1 MTAMITRRAK
11 KAIGLDRKTTTLH
24 EHHTFLYIAMS
35 LHDYNVKL
43 PHFTGFSVTVS
54 IVPVAIRV
62 AQAISAKKANRYKL
76 ISSSQIFQFHKG
88 DQ

>member
-1 MTAMITRRAK
+1 
-11 KAIGLDRKTTTLH
+11 
-24 EHHTFLYIAMS
+24 MS

-43 PHFTGFSVTVS
+43 PHFTDFSVTVS